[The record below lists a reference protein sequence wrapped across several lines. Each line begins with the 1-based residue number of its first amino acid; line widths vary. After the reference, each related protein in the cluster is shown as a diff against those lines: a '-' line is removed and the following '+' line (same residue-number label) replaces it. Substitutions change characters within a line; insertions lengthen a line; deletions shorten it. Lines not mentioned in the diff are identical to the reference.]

1 MQVSA
6 PDDRTRAAHA
16 NSIDATEA
24 GAYGVALA
32 TVEVE
37 EDLVTIGRCETLTG
51 ADWYL
56 APIGTDPVDYEECY
70 RLEVSGTDEGD
81 QRTITQRLREKA
93 AQTERGQSNLPAIAS
108 VVGFKALSVVIER
121 IEVC

>member
-1 MQVSA
+1 VV
-6 PDDRTRAAHA
+6 
-16 NSIDATEA
+16 DATEA

-32 TVEVE
+32 AIEIE

-56 APIGTDPVDYEECY
+56 APIGTKPPDYEHCY

-81 QRTITQRLREKA
+81 RRTIAKRLREKA
-93 AQTERGQSNLPAIAS
+93 VQTIRGSSNLPAIAS
-108 VVGFKALSVVIER
+108 VVGFRALAVIIER
-121 IEVC
+121 VEVQP